1 MSRLTPSITGLP
13 APRLKRLVE
22 DTKAKRAADYLAL
35 TNEFSARYQATVLET
50 FWLVKAVL
58 AEIPLAAVQAV
69 ADRADVLYISP
80 QVSGEP
86 PPSVS
91 QGRIVIASDPYFD
104 PLYGPLSYFALL
116 DSGVR
121 STHVTLSQ
129 PVSGYHGVLADCV
142 FGDSNCWGGNPQD
155 DCNHGTSSA
164 DILAGDSDLGDNYRG
179 VTPGWINSFKVYNSC
194 GLDVGA
200 AVRAFQRAIVFGS
213 IVIVAEMQM
222 TESDNGT
229 IAAAADNAFDAGCV
243 VIAANGNYG
252 PGASTV
258 ASPAI
263 AHKAIGV
270 GGVDAYT
277 LAQYD
282 GQSRGPAP
290 DGRTKPDIQTPTN
303 SAAASNI
310 SDTSVQVFSGT
321 SGATPYGAGAASLLD
336 NYLRGCIECLNP
348 EPGQVYAHLIL
359 SGQQPYPF
367 NNTVGAGRLHLPD
380 KRGQIWWGK
389 VSVSNGQT
397 TDVPLDVNTSVR
409 NILDGALWWPE
420 SQSQAHNNINL
431 SLVNPSGVELALSTD
446 SLSVFQ
452 RARVSQSLVSGTWML
467 RIRGNSVSVSPQTV
481 YWAALTSK
489 AGWL

>member
-1 MSRLTPSITGLP
+1 MG
-13 APRLKRLVE
+13 
-22 DTKAKRAADYLAL
+22 DY
-35 TNEFSARYQATVLET
+35 
-50 FWLVKAVL
+50 
-58 AEIPLAAVQAV
+58 
-69 ADRADVLYISP
+69 
-80 QVSGEP
+80 
-86 PPSVS
+86 
-91 QGRIVIASDPYFD
+91 
-104 PLYGPLSYFALL
+104 
-116 DSGVR
+116 
-121 STHVTLSQ
+121 
-129 PVSGYHGVLADCV
+129 
-142 FGDSNCWGGNPQD
+142 
-155 DCNHGTSSA
+155 
-164 DILAGDSDLGDNYRG
+164 YRG
-179 VTPGWINSFKVYNSC
+179 VTHGAINSFKVYNSC
-194 GLDVGA
+194 GLDIGA
-200 AVRAFQRAIVFGS
+200 VVRGFQGAIIAGN
-213 IVIVAEMQM
+213 IVIVAEMQS

-229 IAAAADNAFDAGCV
+229 IATSADNAFNAGCV

-263 AHKAIGV
+263 AHKVIGV

-290 DGRTKPDIQTPTN
+290 DGRTKPDIQAPTN
-303 SAAASNI
+303 TFAASNT
-310 SDTSVQVFSGT
+310 SDTDVHFFDGT
-321 SGATPYGAGAASLLD
+321 SGATPYGGGAAHLLD

-380 KRGQIWWGK
+380 QRGQIWWGK

-397 TDVPLDVNTSVR
+397 IDVPLGINTSVR

-420 SQSQAHNNINL
+420 TQSQTHNNINL
-431 SLVNPSGVELALSTD
+431 SLVSPSGVELALSTD

-452 RARVSQSLVSGTWML
+452 RARVSQSLASGTWKL
-467 RIRGNSVSVSPQTV
+467 RIRGNSVPVGPQTV

-489 AGWL
+489 AAWL